1 VKGACCSGNLKALKV
16 NNEDVMEFFSEYGIF
31 LAKTATLVAAVLLLA
46 AGLAALIARGG
57 AAERPGRLT
66 VRCLNAHYD
75 ELALAL
81 QSAILPKKA
90 LKQFQKAQ
98 KAEDKQRD
106 KAPARRR
113 LFVLD
118 FQGDLRAAAVASLR
132 EEVTAVLNVAR
143 PGEDEVLLRLESAGG
158 LVHSYGL
165 AAAQLL
171 RLRERGL
178 RLTVAVDKV
187 AASGGYMMA
196 CVAERIV
203 AAPFAVVGS
212 IGVIAQLPN
221 FHRLLKKHDVDYEQ
235 FMAGEFKRTVTLFGE
250 NTEQGRRKFQEEI
263 DDAHALFKDFVKI
276 QRPQVLLEQV
286 ATGEHWYG
294 TRALECRLVDELC
307 TSDAVLLAARAEAD
321 VYEVSYGVRK
331 PLLARVLEQARAAVL
346 GRA

>member
-1 VKGACCSGNLKALKV
+1 
-16 NNEDVMEFFSEYGIF
+16 MEFFSEYGIF

-171 RLRERGL
+171 RLRERGV
-178 RLTVAVDKV
+178 RLTVVVDKV

-307 TSDAVLLAARAEAD
+307 TSDAVLLAARAETD